1 MHYYKYLLSEIELS
15 SLRVSIHFRM
25 YLTTHVTSADF
36 RQGYSMT
43 GTLERGNKKKGS
55 LHLTHFA
62 MLKRKD
68 YLKDDNNNK

>member
-1 MHYYKYLLSEIELS
+1 
-15 SLRVSIHFRM
+15 M

-43 GTLERGNKKKGS
+43 GTLERGNKKKGG

>member
-1 MHYYKYLLSEIELS
+1 
-15 SLRVSIHFRM
+15 M

-43 GTLERGNKKKGS
+43 GTLERGNKKKGGA